1 MQMESKVRWLLELLD
16 GTATTRAV
24 PHATAIGLP
33 LGLRRQYQPLAHQMP
48 VEHLHGM
55 RIMRR

>member
-1 MQMESKVRWLLELLD
+1 MQMDSDVRWLLELPN
-16 GTATTRAV
+16 GTAT
-24 PHATAIGLP
+24 GLP
-33 LGLRRQYQPLAHQMP
+33 LGLRRQYQPLAHQMR